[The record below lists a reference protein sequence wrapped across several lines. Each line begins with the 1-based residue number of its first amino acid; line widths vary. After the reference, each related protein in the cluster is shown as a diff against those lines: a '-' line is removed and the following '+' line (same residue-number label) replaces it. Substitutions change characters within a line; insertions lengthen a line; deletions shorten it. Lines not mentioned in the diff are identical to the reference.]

1 MRTFA
6 TAMTAMVL
14 LSLFTAITP
23 LEDTLTQQLP
33 MITVTALKEQVPL
46 ERVASALSAISF
58 EALQKS
64 STYRPNALSSIIPGL
79 HIPDYGASLTSTIYL
94 RGLGS
99 RMENPVMGLYIDGI
113 PVIDKNAYDFD
124 WEGVNR
130 ATMLRGP
137 QGTLYGRNAMGGV
150 LSLSTFSPCDDYRP
164 TLRIEYGTANTV
176 RAGISFTAGS
186 SALSATYRHTDG
198 YFDNAY
204 KNEPCD
210 PYDGLALRW
219 KWTNCYDEHLTMT
232 NTLSANISKEGG
244 FAYGMWKDG
253 TQHPVS
259 YNDEGSYKRLSVI
272 EGYRLR
278 HHGDLLV
285 TDATASLQLLAD
297 DMHMDQDYTDKSI
310 FTLQQKELSG
320 AGTMEVTIR
329 RADDEALWQP
339 QTGLFTFY
347 RLNQMSAPVTFKRE
361 GIETLILNNANSH
374 IPTEIGQ
381 LAISDQLMPV
391 NSDFLIDTWNAAL
404 FHESVFDLDRWL
416 ITAGIRFDY
425 EGGTMDYDCNTRLHY
440 RFEPIMTVDRDLSI
454 PYKGTV
460 SHSHFEVLPKLSV
473 LFRASSS
480 IALYSTVSKGYRA
493 GGFNTQ
499 IFSDILQNMTMT
511 ATMNDMGVYL
521 DRPFVSVSAQNT
533 EYDPE
538 TAWNME
544 LGTRIRHESFSA
556 EASAYY
562 MDVLGQQLTVFPPGM
577 STGRM
582 MTNAGRSRSMGVE
595 AELGWNPGQF
605 RSHISY
611 AWCDARFVTFNDGN
625 NDYSGNRL
633 PYVPEHTLYASTGY
647 SLNIGNRTLD
657 IDASLRGEG
666 PYSWNESGTQKEP
679 FRLRAGAR
687 IALVS
692 NDWELYVR
700 ADNLTDEPGRSFY
713 FKSMGNEFFA
723 SSKPRMI
730 MTGITLKL

>member
-1 MRTFA
+1 
-6 TAMTAMVL
+6 
-14 LSLFTAITP
+14 
-23 LEDTLTQQLP
+23 

-46 ERVASALSAISF
+46 ERVASAVSALSF
-58 EALQKS
+58 EALQKN

-99 RMENPVMGLYIDGI
+99 RMENPVMSLYIDGI

-124 WEGVNR
+124 WEGVSR

-164 TLRIEYGTANTV
+164 TLRVEYGTANTV

-219 KWTNCYDEHLTMT
+219 KWVNYCGEHLTMT
-232 NTLSANISKEGG
+232 NTMSANISKEGG

-253 TQHPVS
+253 TQQPVS

-272 EGYRLR
+272 EGFRLR

-285 TDATASLQLLAD
+285 TDATASLQLLSD
-297 DMHMDQDYTDKSI
+297 DMHMDQDYTEKSI

-329 RADDEALWQP
+329 RADEEALWQP

-404 FHESVFDLDRWL
+404 FHESVIDLDRWL

-460 SHSHFEVLPKLSV
+460 SHSYFEVLPKLSV
-473 LFRASSS
+473 LFRASRDV
-480 IALYSTVSKGYRA
+480 ALYSTVSKGYRA

-562 MDVLGQQLTVFPPGM
+562 MDVRNQQLTVFPPGM

-595 AELGWNPGQF
+595 TQIGWNPGQF
-605 RSHISY
+605 RSLLSWS
-611 AWCDARFVTFNDGN
+611 WCDARFVSFNDGN
-625 NDYSGNRL
+625 EDYSGNRL
-633 PYVPEHTLYASTGY
+633 PYVPEHTLFLNAGY
-647 SLNIGNRTLD
+647 SFKIGSKTLD
-657 IDASLRGEG
+657 VDASLRGEG
-666 PYSWNESGTQKEP
+666 PFCWNESGSQKEP
-679 FRLRAGAR
+679 FHLKANAR
-687 IALVS
+687 IALQA
-692 NDWELYVR
+692 DKWEFFVR
-700 ADNLTDEPGRSFY
+700 ADNLTDETHRSFY

-723 SSKPRMI
+723 LDKPRII